1 MVHASN
7 GQSLCHSLRE
17 RNGALPQPRHWWP
30 ELGGPTEA
38 ARELA
43 YRLYNVCERRK
54 RAQEALG
61 YNALVISWPEIA
73 QLAQAI
79 KVTEQ
84 AALF

>member
-1 MVHASN
+1 MVRACAIACGSETVLYRSR
-7 GQSLCHSLRE
+7 GLVAR
-17 RNGALPQPRHWWP
+17 
-30 ELGGPTEA
+30 LGGQTEA

>member
-1 MVHASN
+1 M
-7 GQSLCHSLRE
+7 
-17 RNGALPQPRHWWP
+17 GAKRCFTAAAALVAR
-30 ELGGPTEA
+30 LGGQAEA

-43 YRLYNVCERRK
+43 YRLYNVCVRRK

-73 QLAQAI
+73 RFAQAI